1 MLRVWVTNKLLDNN
15 TGKLV
20 GYVISDV
27 TTGQT
32 MRVTKD
38 QLKAAVINKQC
49 ECMNMTLTRDGRLI
63 GKASR
68 LPANAANMEFA
79 SRNGM
84 ANPNIPVID
93 AVLTNGRGIGAVRI
107 KDATG
112 NLSFMSGLITKNSL
126 ASGTIVGDVQKVPRR
141 SYSKFRNTFIN
152 NCKCSD
158 KDFVVSKIG
167 SSHSTDYVVKG
178 PFDNT
183 SSVIVENGLLSN
195 KIKPVEYLSADTLR
209 VQCLTGVNDVRKAV
223 KDAFRKADVAKKK
236 KA

>member
-27 TTGQT
+27 DTGQT
-32 MRVTKD
+32 MRVPKD
-38 QLKAAVINKQC
+38 QLKMAVINGQC
-49 ECMNMTLTRDGRLI
+49 ECVNMTLTRDGRLI

-68 LPANAANMEFA
+68 LPANAANMEFT
-79 SRNGM
+79 SRNAV
-84 ANPNIPVID
+84 ANTSIPVID

-112 NLSFMSGLITKNSL
+112 NSSFMSGLVAKNSL
-126 ASGTIVGDVQKVPRR
+126 ESGTIAGEVQNVPRR
-141 SYSKFRNTFIN
+141 SYSKFKNTFIN
-152 NCKCSD
+152 NCKCSE
-158 KDFVVSKIG
+158 KDFAVSKIG
-167 SSHSTDYVVKG
+167 GSHSTDYAVQG
-178 PFDNT
+178 PFDAI

-223 KDAFRKADVAKKK
+223 KDAFRKAEAAKKK
-236 KA
+236 RA

>member
-27 TTGQT
+27 DTGQT
-32 MRVTKD
+32 MRVPKD
-38 QLKAAVINKQC
+38 QLKMAVINGQC
-49 ECMNMTLTRDGRLI
+49 ECVNMTLTRDGRLI

-68 LPANAANMEFA
+68 MPANAADMKFGN
-79 SRNGM
+79 RNVM
-84 ANPNIPVID
+84 NNVPVID

-112 NLSFMSGLITKNSL
+112 NSSFMSGLVAKNSL
-126 ASGTIVGDVQKVPRR
+126 ESGTIAGEVQNVPRR

-158 KDFVVSKIG
+158 KEFVVSKLG
-167 SSHSTDYVVKG
+167 SSHSTDYAVQG
-178 PFDNT
+178 PFDAI

-223 KDAFRKADVAKKK
+223 KDAFRKAEAAKKK
-236 KA
+236 RD